1 MRVTGIS
8 PRERGPASEICRCL
22 SAVESSNYLL
32 NSKEL
37 DGLSPEEAATT
48 THFHA
53 FETTEEPAV
62 RRHLPCT
69 APGKSLNPVIDVPG
83 NESLVG
89 ET

>member
-8 PRERGPASEICRCL
+8 PRERGPASEVCRSL
-22 SAVESSNYLL
+22 SAADSSNYLV

-37 DGLSPEEAATT
+37 GDFSPEEAATT

-53 FETTEEPAV
+53 FETTEKPAV
-62 RRHLPCT
+62 RRHLPST

-83 NESLVG
+83 NESPVG